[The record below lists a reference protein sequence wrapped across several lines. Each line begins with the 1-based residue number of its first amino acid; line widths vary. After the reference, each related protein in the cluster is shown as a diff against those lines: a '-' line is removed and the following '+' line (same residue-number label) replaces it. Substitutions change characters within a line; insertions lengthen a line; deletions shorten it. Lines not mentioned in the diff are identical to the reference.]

1 MLNCRIIYRI
11 LNCRKGKEVSL
22 IVLNLE
28 CTSSGRSPRN
38 LAEFQVVENII
49 SVLHVQLHA
58 GGA

>member
-1 MLNCRIIYRI
+1 MFEF
-11 LNCRKGKEVSL
+11 CRKGKEVSL

-38 LAEFQVVENII
+38 LAGFQVVENII
-49 SVLHVQLHA
+49 SVMHVQLHA